1 MQAFLKQLPRHFSLH
16 DTEAMA
22 RAIQLARHGLYTTA
36 PNPRVGC
43 VLSKNGDIIA
53 SGWHQQAGSK
63 HAEIEALSKA
73 GEQAKGATAYVTL
86 EPCSHHGK
94 TPPCAD
100 ALIKAGVKRVVAAM
114 VDPNPQVAGNG
125 LKALHDAGIETSWG
139 LLEEDA
145 KALNPGFIKRM
156 LHQQPLLRVKMAT
169 SLDGRTAMAS
179 GESKWITGPA
189 ARADVQRWRA
199 QSCAIVMGVDSVLSD
214 DPSMTVRQA
223 DWLGESPELWQQQ
236 PIRQPLRIV
245 LDSQCRIPLNAKLL
259 QQPGKTAIATTEN
272 SLKQYGDK
280 ISQLRNLGHEVIIT
294 NSGDQIDLPSLLR
307 KLAKK
312 EINEVLV
319 ETGPTLAGAFI
330 QAGLVDELILYMAP
344 KLMGHAA
351 KPSLNLP
358 GLDKMSDCLQLNLKD
373 IRQVGEDL
381 RIIASPA
388 PIAPEAS

>member
-1 MQAFLKQLPRHFSLH
+1 MQAFLKQLPRHFSQH

-22 RAIQLARHGLYTTA
+22 LAIQLARHGLYTTS

-43 VLSKNGDIIA
+43 VLCKNGGIIA
-53 SGWHQQAGSK
+53 SGWHQQAGGK
-63 HAEIEALSKA
+63 HAEIEALNQA
-73 GEQAKGATAYVTL
+73 GEQARGATAYVTL

-94 TPPCAD
+94 TPPCAT

-125 LKALHDAGIETSWG
+125 LKALHDAGIETNWG

-214 DPSMTVRQA
+214 DPSMTVRQS
-223 DWLGESPELWQQQ
+223 DWLGSSPKLWQQQ
-236 PIRQPLRIV
+236 AIRQPLRIV

-259 QQPGKTAIATTEN
+259 QQAGKTAIATTED
-272 SLKQYGDK
+272 SLKRHGDK

-294 NSGDQIDLPSLLR
+294 NKTGQINLASLLR
-307 KLAKK
+307 ELAKR
-312 EINEVLV
+312 EISEVLV

-381 RIIASPA
+381 RIIASPF
-388 PIAPEAS
+388 PIAPQAS